1 MAFYKPTIRVLRT
14 LTQNMQTAVWT
25 SSRGLI
31 ADPGTLPV
39 RTRGCI
45 ALDPSGCNDNEGYNM
60 VACES
65 CLFTLEAISKVDR
78 VEPNGIEEG
87 YILVGRAPIYTPLRP

>member
-1 MAFYKPTIRVLRT
+1 MTTKVMKKL
-14 LTQNMQTAVWT
+14 
-25 SSRGLI
+25 
-31 ADPGTLPV
+31 
-39 RTRGCI
+39 
-45 ALDPSGCNDNEGYNM
+45 

-87 YILVGRAPIYTPLRP
+87 YILVGRAPIYTPLDPKLTRVDNVE